1 MKIAL
6 IRRRYSLHGGA
17 ERYVMNLSRHLVQQ
31 GHQVHIFSHSWPDGP
46 GLHLHPVPLLPGW
59 GVWELVSFNIAV
71 KRLLRKNSF
80 DVVQSF
86 EKTTCQDVYRAGEG
100 CHREWLRQRQKY
112 EPGHKTIGVK
122 LNPFHWTTLVME
134 RRLFEKSGTRFFI
147 ANSQRGKKEILSHY
161 HVEPEKI
168 TVIYNAVSSNPP
180 LPLRERAG
188 VRGNREKIILFVGSG
203 FQRKGLYF
211 LIQALPLI
219 LKETE
224 VRLLIVG
231 RGNRDKA
238 LRLAKR
244 LGVENRLTF
253 TGPVPEA
260 TPYYRKADLFVLP
273 SIYEPFSSACLEAM
287 AFGLPIVT
295 TKMNGASEDIIEGCN
310 GFIVADPSETVALA
324 LSISR
329 TVNLNLEEVREV
341 NLKLL
346 RQHTWDRHLEGLLGL
361 YREILRG
368 KTGLTP

>member
-1 MKIAL
+1 
-6 IRRRYSLHGGA
+6 
-17 ERYVMNLSRHLVQQ
+17 
-31 GHQVHIFSHSWPDGP
+31 
-46 GLHLHPVPLLPGW
+46 
-59 GVWELVSFNIAV
+59 
-71 KRLLRKNSF
+71 
-80 DVVQSF
+80 
-86 EKTTCQDVYRAGEG
+86 
-100 CHREWLRQRQKY
+100 
-112 EPGHKTIGVK
+112 
-122 LNPFHWTTLVME
+122 ME
-134 RRLFEKSGTRFFI
+134 RRLYEKSGTRFFI
-147 ANSQRGKKEILSHY
+147 ANSQRGRNEILNHY
-161 HVEPEKI
+161 QVAPEKVR
-168 TVIYNAVSSNPP
+168 VIYNPIPVDLP
-180 LPLRERAG
+180 LPSRERAEVEG
-188 VRGNREKIILFVGSG
+188 KKEKIILFVGSG

-295 TKMNGASEDIIEGCN
+295 TEMNGASEDIIEGCN

-324 LSISR
+324 ASISR
-329 TVNLNLEEVREV
+329 TVNLNLEEVRER
-341 NLKLL
+341 NLQLL
-346 RQHTWDRHLEGLLGL
+346 RQHTWDRHLEDLLGL